1 MGICSLGVLGGFSGA
16 ALAGS
21 VTAESIWSQQNAEER
36 ARSQMPAGSVLLNR
50 SCETLEV
57 RNDLRYRCTLIT
69 APPLGRKPCQ
79 APLPKPSEN
88 ERYRTQTKY
97 IQLNGTFTYWQP
109 LLNQ

>member
-1 MGICSLGVLGGFSGA
+1 MPLINRNLAHPLPMQLSPPLYRLSLMGICSLGVLGGFSGA

-57 RNDLRYRCTLIT
+57 RNDLRYRCTLDYGP
-69 APPLGRKPCQ
+69 APG
-79 APLPKPSEN
+79 AETLPSATP
-88 ERYRTQTKY
+88 
-97 IQLNGTFTYWQP
+97 
-109 LLNQ
+109 

>member
-1 MGICSLGVLGGFSGA
+1 MQLSPPLYRLSLMGICSLGVLGGFSGA

-57 RNDLRYRCTLIT
+57 RNDLRYRCTLDYGP
-69 APPLGRKPCQ
+69 APG
-79 APLPKPSEN
+79 AETLPSATP
-88 ERYRTQTKY
+88 
-97 IQLNGTFTYWQP
+97 
-109 LLNQ
+109 